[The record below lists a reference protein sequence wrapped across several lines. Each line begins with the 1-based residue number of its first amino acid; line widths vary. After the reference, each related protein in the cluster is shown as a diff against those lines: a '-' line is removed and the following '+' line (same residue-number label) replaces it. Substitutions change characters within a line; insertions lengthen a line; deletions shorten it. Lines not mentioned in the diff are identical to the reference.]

1 MTLQQI
7 RYVITIA
14 EKGSMNKASE
24 TLFVSQPTLTS
35 AIRELEMEIGIT
47 IFIRTSRGVFLTAE
61 GEEFLA
67 DARQLFQEYQW
78 INDKYSDAKT
88 VRQKF
93 SVSTQHYS
101 FVDKAFVETVKQF
114 GTSSFDFSIRE
125 EETARVIQ
133 NVREMRSQIGILY
146 ESDYNR
152 KLLTKLLNEGG
163 LEFHHLIDCNAY
175 VYIWKGHPLAE
186 EEYITFE
193 QLTDYPCLSFDQG
206 KDASNYLA
214 EEILTENEYP
224 RVIHTTDRATMLNLM
239 VGLNGY
245 TLCSGIICEELNG
258 SDYIAVPYKGDEE
271 NMNAVM
277 EIGYIQKKGYVQN
290 HIGQTFLKEI
300 KNYLCIPVEDEV

>member
-93 SVSTQHYS
+93 SVSTQH
-101 FVDKAFVETVKQF
+101 
-114 GTSSFDFSIRE
+114 
-125 EETARVIQ
+125 
-133 NVREMRSQIGILY
+133 
-146 ESDYNR
+146 
-152 KLLTKLLNEGG
+152 
-163 LEFHHLIDCNAY
+163 
-175 VYIWKGHPLAE
+175 
-186 EEYITFE
+186 
-193 QLTDYPCLSFDQG
+193 
-206 KDASNYLA
+206 
-214 EEILTENEYP
+214 
-224 RVIHTTDRATMLNLM
+224 
-239 VGLNGY
+239 
-245 TLCSGIICEELNG
+245 
-258 SDYIAVPYKGDEE
+258 
-271 NMNAVM
+271 
-277 EIGYIQKKGYVQN
+277 
-290 HIGQTFLKEI
+290 
-300 KNYLCIPVEDEV
+300 